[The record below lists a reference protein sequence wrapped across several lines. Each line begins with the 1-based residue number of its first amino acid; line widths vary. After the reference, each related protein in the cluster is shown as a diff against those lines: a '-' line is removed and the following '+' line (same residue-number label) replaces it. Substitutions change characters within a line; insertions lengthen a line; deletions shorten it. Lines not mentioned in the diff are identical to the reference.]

1 MKNVHLLIADL
12 FLPKDFVAAAC
23 AKLHL
28 PYLEKILAQGG
39 LSATI
44 NALPLSLED
53 ALCDLFSIP
62 YPASIAAISAKF
74 DGLPAGCWMRAD
86 PVHVR
91 LQREQVILLPNLQ
104 VSEDESVQLCDSLN
118 EHFIAQG
125 MRFFAP
131 HPTRWYVQL
140 DEAPQINTMPMS
152 QVVGRN
158 IQGNLPTGVAAR
170 HWHQL
175 FNEIQMLL
183 FSHPINA
190 SREAGG
196 ALPVNSVWFWG
207 GLAPRNST
215 GENNPLPE
223 DEKKRVSCATSDE
236 VLVEMLA
243 AAAAISFSTWSEQWH
258 PVAEGRQLLVYTGL
272 RAAIERGDW
281 AGWRD
286 ALLAFEAGY
295 AKPLWQALRTG
306 KIAQL
311 TFDVLSVDSLQQR
324 RMTRADTW
332 AFWRRSKRLADYSI
346 V

>member
-12 FLPKDFVAAAC
+12 FLPKDFVDVAC
-23 AKLHL
+23 AELHL
-28 PYLEKILAQGG
+28 PYLQKILAQGV
-39 LSATI
+39 LSTTT

-53 ALCDLFSIP
+53 ALCELFVMP
-62 YPASIAAISAKF
+62 HPASIATISAEF

-86 PVHVR
+86 PVHLR

-104 VSEDESVQLCDSLN
+104 VSEDESVQLCGSLN
-118 EHFIAQG
+118 EHFVAQG

-131 HPTRWYVQL
+131 HPARWYVQL
-140 DEAPQINTMPMS
+140 DEVPQIDTVPMS

-158 IQGNLPTGVAAR
+158 IHGNLPTGEAAR
-170 HWHQL
+170 CWHQL

-183 FSHPINA
+183 FAHPINA
-190 SREAGG
+190 SREAIG
-196 ALPVNSVWFWG
+196 ALPINSVWFWG
-207 GLAPRNST
+207 GLAPGVSKDDDT
-215 GENNPLPE
+215 PQEE
-223 DEKKRVSCATSDE
+223 DENKRVSCASSDE
-236 VLVEMLA
+236 VLVQMLA
-243 AAAAISFSTWSEQWH
+243 AAAAISFLTWSEQWH
-258 PVAEGRQLLVYTGL
+258 PADEGRQLLVYTGL

-281 AGWRD
+281 AAWRD
-286 ALLAFEAGY
+286 ALQAFEAGY

-311 TFDVLSVDSLQQR
+311 KFDVLSADSLQQR
-324 RMTRADTW
+324 SMTRADTW